1 VAQKSQ
7 IVLLIFLVVNGCHS
21 FGRGGATDFSTVLSP
36 AELFSLECLAYQSEK
51 NETGKN
57 ALICQDAV
65 RAAVRAR
72 DLDNRERIAVTCQR
86 FTDYSF
92 STAAECRAYMGAP

>member
-1 VAQKSQ
+1 MAQKSK

-21 FGRGGATDFSTVLSP
+21 FGRGESTDFARYLSP

-57 ALICQDAV
+57 ALICQEAIKT
-65 RAAVRAR
+65 AVRAR
-72 DLDNRERIAVTCQR
+72 DLDHRERIAVTCQR
-86 FTDYSF
+86 FADYAF